1 MISQHA
7 SAMLPYVRKT
17 LTEQTDLWLL
27 EVSSILKEQINK
39 WETGVDLRSL
49 GGLHSCLCGSELWHI
64 VCKFSEGE
72 ICFYYL
78 DMVCV
83 SCGAFAKAPIPT
95 DDLD

>member
-1 MISQHA
+1 MAKKKS
-7 SAMLPYVRKT
+7 K
-17 LTEQTDLWLL
+17 
-27 EVSSILKEQINK
+27 SIEQILTKPNK
-39 WETGVDLRSL
+39 TGVDLRSL

-64 VCKFSEGE
+64 VCKFNEGE